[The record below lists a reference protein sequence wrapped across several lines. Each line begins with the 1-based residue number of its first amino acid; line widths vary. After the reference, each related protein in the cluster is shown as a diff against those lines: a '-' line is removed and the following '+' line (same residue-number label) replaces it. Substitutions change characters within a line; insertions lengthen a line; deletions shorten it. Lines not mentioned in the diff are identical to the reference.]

1 MDTIMLISSS
11 PRRQELLKNAGFTFR
26 AAPSGIDETL
36 HENEDPKA
44 AVLRI
49 AHEKLNDF
57 LKKDQILGCN
67 LALAAD
73 TFVHIGGKNFGKPA
87 SREQAEEYL
96 HTFSGRIHQVYTG
109 MVLFSRKTNQ
119 FLDCVELSEVRFMP
133 LNDADINWYLDSG
146 EWQNAAGGYKV
157 QGRAQ
162 CLIETIR
169 GSLSSVMGLPMH
181 RLYEMLRGLG
191 YDL

>member
-11 PRRQELLKNAGFTFR
+11 PRRQELLRNAGFTFR
-26 AAPSGIDETL
+26 AAPSGIDEAL
-36 HENEDPKA
+36 GPGEDPKA

-73 TFVHIGGKNFGKPA
+73 TFVHIGGKNFGKPE
-87 SREQAEEYL
+87 SREQAEEFL
-96 HTFSGRIHQVYTG
+96 RTLSGRIHQVYTG
-109 MVLFSRKTNQ
+109 MVLFSRRTNQ
-119 FLDCVELSEVRFMP
+119 CLDCVELSEIRFVP
-133 LNDADINWYLDSG
+133 LSDADINWYLDSG
-146 EWQNAAGGYKV
+146 EWQNAAGAYKV

-169 GSLSSVMGLPMH
+169 GNLSSVMGLPMH

-191 YDL
+191 YQP

>member
-11 PRRQELLKNAGFTFR
+11 PRRQELLRNSGFAFR
-26 AAPSGIDETL
+26 AAPSGIDEVL
-36 HENEDPKA
+36 HETEDPRD

-49 AHEKLNDF
+49 AHEKMSYF

-73 TFVHIGGKNFGKPA
+73 TFVHVSGKNFGKPCN
-87 SREQAEEYL
+87 REQAEEFL
-96 HTFSGRIHQVYTG
+96 RTLSGRVHQVYTG

-119 FLDCVELSEVRFMP
+119 RLDCVELTDVRFAP
-133 LNDADINWYLDSG
+133 LADEDIEWYLDSG
-146 EWQNAAGGYKV
+146 EWQNAAGAYKV

-162 CLIETIR
+162 CLIESVR
-169 GSLSSVMGLPMH
+169 GSFSSVMGLPMH
-181 RLYEMLRGLG
+181 RLYEMLRILG
-191 YDL
+191 YQP